1 MVHLPWKILLNLVG
15 AMFFVL
21 QQELGEAVNT
31 IFIIL
36 GDFHDFDRYMHS
48 TKA

>member
-1 MVHLPWKILLNLVG
+1 MNLISKVTFHG
-15 AMFFVL
+15 D
-21 QQELGEAVNT
+21 NT